1 MTTEVKRWQVVCLAE
16 NKLVEVFSPD
26 VPTLCPNDHPDRS
39 IDTSRV
45 VLLETIKSN
54 RVEVVDGVPG
64 QFQHTSLRMSLPEGD
79 PDSKSVFNFTWPM
92 NIQIWRTE
100 FMPGPEHKG
109 DTINVCIDPDRTI
122 GVLTQNG
129 NIGDTELYLS
139 PSAFGYPGLIRGIE
153 VNLTDGVNTQH
164 VGRLIAF
171 DSTIFKMTVEKP
183 LEYNFSAMST
193 YFQVCLH
200 IVKDAYIS
208 QPLLS
213 YGIGQKGLAA
223 KSLPANIVMR
233 VIWTNGS
240 GAAKD
245 VTFILEYNYL

>member
-1 MTTEVKRWQVVCLAE
+1 MATEVKRWQVVCLAE

-45 VLLETIKSN
+45 VLLETIKSQ

-64 QFQHTSLRMSLPEGD
+64 QFQHTSLRMNVEAGD
-79 PDSKSVFNFTWPM
+79 PGSKSVFEFSWPM

-100 FMPGPEHKG
+100 FIPGPEHKG
-109 DTINVCIDPDRTI
+109 DTINVYIDPDRTI
-122 GVLTQNG
+122 GVLTQNA
-129 NIGDTELYLS
+129 NIGDTELYIS
-139 PSAFGYPGLIRGIE
+139 SSAFGYPGLIRGIE
-153 VNLTDGVNTQH
+153 VKLTDGTQVQD
-164 VGRLIAF
+164 VGRLIGY
-171 DSTIFKMTVEKP
+171 DSATFKMIIEKP
-183 LEYNFSAMST
+183 LEYNFAALGT

-208 QPLLS
+208 QALVPYS
-213 YGIGQKGLAA
+213 IGQKGISA
-223 KSLPANIVMR
+223 KSLPADIILR
-233 VIWTNGS
+233 IIWTNGS

-245 VTFILEYNYL
+245 VALIIEYNYL